1 MYTENKSMAV
11 LTKKSLSIV
20 IWMKKYVVHYL
31 VILLLQIVAYYLFL
45 CEGYFIK
52 EFLME
57 VHPPL
62 SDGGGSTSFTDL
74 R

>member
-1 MYTENKSMAV
+1 MV
-11 LTKKSLSIV
+11 LTFKKVIINCNLDEKMCSLLSRNFASSNCC
-20 IWMKKYVVHYL
+20 
-31 VILLLQIVAYYLFL
+31 LLSFL
-45 CEGYFIK
+45 CGGYLIK
-52 EFLME
+52 EILME

>member
-1 MYTENKSMAV
+1 M
-11 LTKKSLSIV
+11 V
-20 IWMKKYVVHYL
+20 IWMKKYEVYYL
-31 VILLLQIVAYYLFL
+31 VILLLQIVAYYLS
-45 CEGYFIK
+45 CVCGGYFIK
-52 EFLME
+52 EILME